1 MHQCRLA
8 GVVPLQVSFSET
20 GGTCPTTMEFHGTPP
35 RNEQLFLVVG
45 GFYMR
50 VIDLTVNGRMYMRL
64 RYALSASHAIPVK
77 NETSRT
83 VPVADWSNT
92 VWKAIDY

>member
-1 MHQCRLA
+1 
-8 GVVPLQVSFSET
+8 
-20 GGTCPTTMEFHGTPP
+20 
-35 RNEQLFLVVG
+35 
-45 GFYMR
+45 MR